1 LVDITEKIILKKIL
15 TNPKHVGIIT
25 KFLVVTTGRI
35 TFMENQL
42 TDVDLKDSIIDRMHY
57 LSEMG
62 DYMSAC
68 AIYNEFRETILNKHV
83 SGSHQNK

>member
-1 LVDITEKIILKKIL
+1 MKKVL
-15 TNPKHVGIIT
+15 TNPEPTGSIT
-25 KFLVVTTGRI
+25 EFLVVTVGRI

-42 TDVDLKDSIIDRMHY
+42 TNVDLKDSIIDRIHY

-68 AIYNEFRETILNKHV
+68 AVYSEFRETILNKHV
-83 SGSHQNK
+83 SGSHKNK

>member
-1 LVDITEKIILKKIL
+1 M
-15 TNPKHVGIIT
+15 
-25 KFLVVTTGRI
+25 FLVVITGRI

-42 TDVDLKDSIIDRMHY
+42 TNVDLKDSIIDRIHY

-68 AIYNEFRETILNKHV
+68 AVYSEFREAILNKHV
-83 SGSHQNK
+83 GDCHKTK